1 MTPVSIPTSS
11 IDSMLAVQLT
21 IAWAG
26 ESTAAGRLGWWE
38 TDLVDARGG
47 GDLLR
52 RLLPRTHL
60 WAALQGAR
68 EAARRTEQKALATI
82 ADRDQLRTPFHLG
95 FELDERLSER
105 LAELKRGGASP
116 ANALPLPVRLDQ
128 AFTPAELEAALG
140 KPKQPAYEIA
150 PGGRLM
156 KSAMPAAPDVAV
168 KNLAAALFPLPER
181 YPLPF
186 YRVAA
191 T

>member
-1 MTPVSIPTSS
+1 MTPTVLPTSS

-26 ESTAAGRLGWWE
+26 ESKSTGRLGWWE
-38 TDLVDARGG
+38 TDLVDAHGG

-52 RLLPRTHL
+52 RLLPRTHQ

-68 EAARRTEQKALATI
+68 DAARRTEQEALAKI
-82 ADRDQLRTPFHLG
+82 ADWDRLRTLFHLG
-95 FELDERLSER
+95 FELDERLAER
-105 LAELKRGGASP
+105 LSELKRGGTP
-116 ANALPLPVRLDQ
+116 PVDVLPLPIHLDK
-128 AFTPAELEAALG
+128 AFTPAALEAALG
-140 KPKQPAYEIA
+140 KPKQPAYEVV

-156 KSAMPAAPDVAV
+156 KSGMPAAPDVAV
-168 KNLAAALFPLPER
+168 KSLAAALFPLPDR

-186 YRVAA
+186 YRVAS